1 MRKSHQPI
9 RMCVVC
15 RMRIFQH
22 KLARFA
28 SIDGKIIKNPKNCR
42 SFYLCQNCLQKDEKI
57 LRKALGRFGTYEK
70 GDF

>member
-15 RMRIFQH
+15 RMRLFQH

-42 SFYLCQNCLQKDEKI
+42 SCYL
-57 LRKALGRFGTYEK
+57 
-70 GDF
+70 